1 MWFIYIRNFEAW
13 IFFLKNHFW
22 VVELLYYVT
31 LPLGELQLVFTLSIF
46 IFKCTISYVVYTTD
60 FLK

>member
-13 IFFLKNHFW
+13 IFFLKNHLW

-31 LPLGELQLVFTLSIF
+31 LPLGELQLVFTLNIF
-46 IFKCTISYVVYTTD
+46 IFSVQ
-60 FLK
+60 